1 MQSITPNII
10 ARWQSLSMP
19 ARLIA
24 INIAVF
30 AVVRLLAVADMF
42 GANLLNPVID
52 MLSVES
58 CRSVTLARPWTLLT
72 YMWVQY
78 DPLHLLFNMLALYL
92 FGRVLMQRLS
102 ALTFILLYIVCGVVA
117 AAAFVAAGSLTA
129 EVSGLLLGS
138 SGAVSGILIASAL
151 LLPNQK
157 VNLLTFGFVKLKW
170 IALAAIALFALGL
183 AGSNAGAHVSHLG
196 GMAMGALFATLL
208 RHGFNIF
215 SPRLRHNRLSD
226 SVADSEADALDV
238 DSILA
243 KLKQSG
249 FASLTPSERNRLFG
263 SK

>member
-1 MQSITPNII
+1 MQSLSPDII

-58 CRSVTLARPWTLLT
+58 CRSATLMHPWTLLT

-92 FGRVLMQRLS
+92 FGRALMQRLS
-102 ALTFILLYIVCGVVA
+102 SVTFILLYIVCGVVA
-117 AAAFVAAGSLTA
+117 AAAFITAGELTA
-129 EVSGLLLGS
+129 EVNGLLLGA
-138 SGAVSGILIASAL
+138 SGAVSGILTASAL

-157 VNLLTFGFVKLKW
+157 VNLLSFGLVKLKW
-170 IALAAIALFALGL
+170 IALPAIALFALGL

-196 GMAMGALFATLL
+196 GMAMGALFAALL

-215 SPRLRHNRLSD
+215 RPRLRFKRVDD
-226 SVADSEADALDV
+226 SAVDPEGAGPEAD
-238 DSILA
+238 
-243 KLKQSG
+243 
-249 FASLTPSERNRLFG
+249 
-263 SK
+263 